1 MTSPTTIPSLSPE
14 KLAQIGKLT
23 TWQALLAALFVFL
36 LLPSLTSPPSILTL
50 SAILCSV
57 LVYRSWLGRI
67 TARKLA
73 ADGDSGL
80 STRRAYWSSVWT
92 LAWRSFSVCVLLMS
106 LTLFVAPDP
115 ERAGAGVGVLLLAW
129 LASLLLSLD
138 VPVWILRGFNPTA
151 VSAGIG
157 GILGLVLSIAPIVGP
172 ALAAWAVVAGI
183 AARREFASNASAGR
197 GRKLAFIGLIL
208 GAVALTVNLA
218 LVAYVVI
225 LGQFRTHQTPPMPA
239 TRTEEMQQRA
249 QAFAERTGDGRVAEM
264 MQENAETFRQL
275 EQQSQEMVS
284 AGDGIQPEVIFD
296 PAKATPEAVA
306 AEVEALRTLQ
316 SVALKY
322 KDRVIE
328 FREKIAG
335 ETAKKL
341 SGQPELLRQSLET
354 SQAGMAL
361 AAEWSDTAVAF
372 SDAGRRLLQSYQE
385 TGSVD
390 PKLLQAVGRRGVEYA
405 DAGEKVIQRRDS
417 NLEKMEQALPR

>member
-1 MTSPTTIPSLSPE
+1 
-14 KLAQIGKLT
+14 
-23 TWQALLAALFVFL
+23 
-36 LLPSLTSPPSILTL
+36 
-50 SAILCSV
+50 
-57 LVYRSWLGRI
+57 
-67 TARKLA
+67 
-73 ADGDSGL
+73 
-80 STRRAYWSSVWT
+80 
-92 LAWRSFSVCVLLMS
+92 
-106 LTLFVAPDP
+106 
-115 ERAGAGVGVLLLAW
+115 
-129 LASLLLSLD
+129 
-138 VPVWILRGFNPTA
+138 
-151 VSAGIG
+151 
-157 GILGLVLSIAPIVGP
+157 
-172 ALAAWAVVAGI
+172 VVAGI

-197 GRKLAFIGLIL
+197 GRKLALIGLIL
-208 GAVALTVNLA
+208 GAIALTVNLA

-225 LGQFRTHQTPPMPA
+225 LGQFRTHQTPPLPA

-284 AGDGIQPEVIFD
+284 AGDGVQPEVIFD

-306 AEVEALRTLQ
+306 SQVEALRTLQ

-354 SQAGMAL
+354 SQPGMAL
-361 AAEWSDTAVAF
+361 AVEWSDTAVAF
-372 SDAGRRLLQSYQE
+372 SDAGRRLLQSYQD

-390 PKLLQAVGRRGVEYA
+390 PALLQAVGRRGVEYA

-417 NLEKMEQALPR
+417 NLEKMEQILPR